1 MTLLTLHE
9 FSAAMPAGNGRLLGL
24 DIGTKTIGI
33 ALSDER
39 RRIAT
44 PLETIRR
51 AKKFSEDAARL
62 TNIVQRHGIV
72 GVVSGHPLE
81 MSGEE
86 GPRAQGN
93 RQILSNIL
101 AALATA
107 NCGDV
112 PALLWDERMSSTA
125 VERTLIQDADMTR
138 KRRRE
143 VIDRSAAAYI
153 LQGAIDG
160 LNAL

>member
-1 MTLLTLHE
+1 MTLLTLHD
-9 FSAAMPAGNGRLLGL
+9 FSTIMPLGEGRLLGL

-33 ALSDER
+33 ALSDAR

-51 AKKFSEDAARL
+51 AKKFSDDAARL
-62 TNIVQRHGIV
+62 TGIVQEHSIV
-72 GVVSGHPLE
+72 GLVSGHPLE
-81 MSGEE
+81 MSGDE

-93 RQILSNIL
+93 RQILTNIL
-101 AALATA
+101 AALRKAD
-107 NCGDV
+107 CGDI

-125 VERTLIQDADMTR
+125 VERTLIDDADMTR

-153 LQGAIDG
+153 LQGALDG